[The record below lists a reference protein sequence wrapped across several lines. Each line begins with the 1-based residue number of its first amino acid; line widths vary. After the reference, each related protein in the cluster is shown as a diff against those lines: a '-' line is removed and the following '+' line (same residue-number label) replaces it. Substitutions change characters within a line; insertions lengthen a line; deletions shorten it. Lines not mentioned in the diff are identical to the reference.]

1 MYLLTL
7 TKSFIMWTATHC
19 PVIVSS
25 CIGQCVTFVLQPQ
38 DTKAVVG
45 ENVFFPCTYF
55 GTREVPHWL
64 VNCTS
69 THTVSTLPSGHS
81 HNGTGLTVHN
91 VDISMNGSKY
101 QCCFEVYIG
110 GGVFN
115 ETCSSIGRLII
126 SAGKV
131 LLLSCVWR
139 ACMVGIPKFTIVP
152 R

>member
-1 MYLLTL
+1 MYQRSRKGFINCICQLSCELQHIVHAVII
-7 TKSFIMWTATHC
+7 SF
-19 PVIVSS
+19 
-25 CIGQCVTFVLQPQ
+25 CIGQCVTFVLQPH
-38 DTKAVVG
+38 DTNAVVG

-126 SAGKV
+126 NAGKV
-131 LLLSCVWR
+131 LLLSCV
-139 ACMVGIPKFTIVP
+139 
-152 R
+152 